1 VMDLSLSAEQK
12 DLVDSVDAMFGR
24 RSTADVVRAAE
35 PLGFDASLWDSVH
48 DLGLLHMAVGER
60 DGGWGASM
68 LDLCLVAESAG
79 RRCAPVPLVE
89 TQVALRLLAAL
100 GIDSVPAM
108 LDDRTIATIAL
119 HPPKDAVARLVPA
132 GAVARLVAFTDDGAV
147 RVLQHD
153 QLPSLVPNH
162 ANLPLADV
170 AIEGAETL
178 AVGSAAAARYEAAID
193 EWLLLTAGTLVG
205 LSAAALDAAVCYACE
220 RQAFGQPIGS
230 FQAIAHRLADVATAI
245 DGARLLL
252 YEAACSTESVP
263 GESAERSCMA
273 FAFAADVARDAT
285 YWAVHTFGGYGVM
298 VEYDA
303 QLYFRRARGWA
314 GVYGDAMAAYRRV
327 ARHRYQEDA

>member
-1 VMDLSLSAEQK
+1 MDLSLSAEQRS
-12 DLVDSVDAMFGR
+12 LVDSVDAMFGKE
-24 RSTADVVRAAE
+24 STAEVVRAAE

-48 DLGLLHMAVGER
+48 DLGLLHMAVGDR

-100 GIDSVPAM
+100 GIDGLPAM
-108 LDDRTIATIAL
+108 LDEREISTIAL
-119 HPPKDAVARLVPA
+119 HPPHDAVARLVPS
-132 GAVARLVAFTDDGAV
+132 GAVARLVLFADHDGVCAV
-147 RVLQHD
+147 RQD
-153 QLPSLVPNH
+153 GLPQLVPNH
-162 ANLPLADV
+162 ANLPLADIAV
-170 AIEGAETL
+170 SGAKRLIGGAE
-178 AVGSAAAARYEAAID
+178 AAARYDAAID

-205 LSAAALDAAVCYACE
+205 LSAAALEAAVSYACE
-220 RQAFGQPIGS
+220 RHAFGQPIGS
-230 FQAIAHRLADVATAI
+230 FQGIAHRLADVATAI
-245 DGARLLL
+245 DGARLLV
-252 YEAACSTESVP
+252 YEAACSTESSAAES
-263 GESAERSCMA
+263 GELSCMA

-327 ARHRYQEDA
+327 ARHRHKEGA